1 MKFTLFIT
9 AKRVSQ
15 LVYIKLQDIEEIINR
30 REDEGM
36 VSENFNSEEED
47 NFISLKREL
56 LNLERDTI
64 KSKMVCIFII
74 LRN

>member
-64 KSKMVCIFII
+64 KSKMVCILII